1 MLTQP
6 SELAGYTQNGYAPSI
21 KDLQSLFDNSDN
33 SNNFAAKALSM
44 FTAMQQNLKDAQSV
58 IAAQQ
63 AEIMALEKVAD
74 TDFMTGLANRRQF
87 ERAFAIEMD
96 RINRDHSAGGLL
108 IMIDLDN
115 FKQINDTFGHQAGD
129 ECLKCVAGF
138 LKETVRTF
146 DTAARLGGDEFVVIF
161 ADTNAEL
168 AIGRAQEM
176 AVALNKLSI
185 EWEGET
191 IDIRASVG
199 LKDFHKG
206 AKLESVMSAADTT
219 LYEDKKANKQRDE
232 FTSSKGEALKTQLFK
247 GEISVLT
254 LHQ

>member
-6 SELAGYTQNGYAPSI
+6 SEIAGFTQNGYAPTV
-21 KDLQSLFDNSDN
+21 KDLQDLFANKDN
-33 SNNFAAKALSM
+33 NNFAAKALSI
-44 FTAMQQNLKDAQSV
+44 FSAMQQNLKEAQTV
-58 IAAQQ
+58 IAEQQ
-63 AEIMALEKVAD
+63 EEIMALEKVAD

-87 ERAFAIEMD
+87 ERAFAVEVD
-96 RINRDHSAGGLL
+96 RINRGHSAGGLL
-108 IMIDLDN
+108 VMIDLDN

-129 ECLKCVAGF
+129 ECLKCVADF
-138 LKETVRTF
+138 LNESVRTF
-146 DTAARLGGDEFVVIF
+146 DTAARLGGDEYVVIF

-199 LKDFHKG
+199 LKDFNKG
-206 AKLESVMSAADTT
+206 ATIESIMSAADNT
-219 LYEDKKANKQRDE
+219 LYEDKKQNKQKEELITTKEED
-232 FTSSKGEALKTQLFK
+232 LNHQLFK